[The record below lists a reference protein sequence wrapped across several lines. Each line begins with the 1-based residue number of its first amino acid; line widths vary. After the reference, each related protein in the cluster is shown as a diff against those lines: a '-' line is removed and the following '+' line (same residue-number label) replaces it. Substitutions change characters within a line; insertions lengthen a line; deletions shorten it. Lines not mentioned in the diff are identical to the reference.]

1 MWHTG
6 GGRDGGEWDKVMVRG
21 RQENIVHNSASAQT
35 EPQLIFSEN
44 SLYIYSAEAALLAGV
59 EEMQGEWEMGKDGE
73 IQTQSNK
80 KNVTLQLTTLFTQL
94 MNFQ

>member
-1 MWHTG
+1 
-6 GGRDGGEWDKVMVRG
+6 MVRG

-35 EPQLIFSEN
+35 ELQLIFSEN

-80 KNVTLQLTTLFTQL
+80 KKCHTVQLTTLFTQL
-94 MNFQ
+94 MNYEQFDL